1 MKPRM
6 ALLTTMIFG
15 AAALR
20 LLPHAPN
27 FDPITALAL
36 FGGAQIEDRR
46 WAFVLP
52 LAAMLLSDLLIGFHP
67 LMPVIYLTFALVVW
81 MGISLRRRLTPLPVA
96 GAALGAATL
105 FFVVSNFAEWT
116 LGMLYPRTVE
126 GLIACYVAAI
136 PFFGN
141 TIGGAL
147 FYSVALFGG
156 LVLAQKKFPQIASE
170 ARLAAR

>member
-6 ALLTTMIFG
+6 ALLMGMIFG

-36 FGGAQIEDRR
+36 FAGASVEDRR
-46 WAFVLP
+46 WAVALP

-67 LMPVIYLTFALVVW
+67 LLPVIYLTFALVVW
-81 MGISLRRRLTPLPVA
+81 MGISLRQRLTALPVA

-105 FFVVSNFAEWT
+105 YFVVSNFAEWT
-116 LGMLYPRTVE
+116 LGMLYPRTIE
-126 GLIACYVAAI
+126 GLIACYIAAI

-147 FYSVALFGG
+147 FYSAVLFGG
-156 LVLAQKKFPQIASE
+156 LALAERKIPRMAP
-170 ARLAAR
+170 AVRG

>member
-6 ALLTTMIFG
+6 ALLTGMIFG

-36 FGGAQIEDRR
+36 FAGASVEDKR
-46 WAFVLP
+46 WAFALP
-52 LAAMLLSDLLIGFHP
+52 LAAMLLSDALIGFHP

-81 MGISLRRRLTPLPVA
+81 MGTSLRQRLTALPVA

-116 LGMLYPRTVE
+116 LGMLYPRTLE

-147 FYSVALFGG
+147 FYSAVLFGG
-156 LVLAQKKFPQIASE
+156 LALAEKKIPHMAP
-170 ARLAAR
+170 AMRG

>member
-6 ALLTTMIFG
+6 ALLTGMIFG

-36 FGGAQIEDRR
+36 FAGASVEDRR
-46 WAFVLP
+46 WAVALP

-67 LMPVIYLTFALVVW
+67 LLPVIYLTFALVVW
-81 MGISLRRRLTPLPVA
+81 MGISLRQRLTALPVA

-116 LGMLYPRTVE
+116 LGMLYPRTIE
-126 GLIACYVAAI
+126 GLIACYIAAI

-147 FYSVALFGG
+147 FYSAVLFGG
-156 LVLAQKKFPQIASE
+156 LALAERKIPRMAP
-170 ARLAAR
+170 AVRG

>member
-6 ALLTTMIFG
+6 ALLTGMIFG

-36 FGGAQIEDRR
+36 FAGASVEDKR
-46 WAFVLP
+46 WAFGLP
-52 LAAMLLSDLLIGFHP
+52 LAAMLLSDALIGFHP
-67 LMPVIYLTFALVVW
+67 FMPVIYLTFALVVW
-81 MGISLRRRLTPLPVA
+81 MGVSLRRRLTALPVA
-96 GAALGAATL
+96 GAALGASTL

-116 LGMLYPRTVE
+116 LGMLYPRTLE

-147 FYSVALFGG
+147 FYSAALFGG
-156 LVLAQKKFPQIASE
+156 LALAEKKIPHMAP
-170 ARLAAR
+170 AMRG